1 MVNYGKLSLYGNG
14 QDGVMAMNYDN
25 KSSEGEPLGLMRI
38 ALIGLGVAFV
48 LYIALAVNP
57 PESAGRLYAITPLH
71 GEKTSFWGY
80 APRDVSDLE
89 SVVSAIW
96 EEPRYDVV
104 PSVAPLAFPKDIDSI
119 ASSTRKKLF
128 VRSLLPHI
136 LRVNEGILE
145 RREKVEAVAEAI
157 AEGKTPTRSQRS
169 FLLESARRY
178 RIKVED
184 DGAVNYKALIKR
196 LLKRIDVI
204 PPSLAIA
211 QAAIESAWGASRFA
225 QEGNNLFGQWVFSQ
239 NAGMAPRDAAEDANY
254 SVARYTNI
262 AESVESYA
270 RNLNTLWAYNDLRE
284 ERQKLRD
291 AGLIADGPQLAKG
304 LLLYSVRREAYV
316 KEVRAVIRQN
326 KLTLLDHFE
335 LTPVERAELME
346 LMGEADE
353 LDFRPLAKAQNV

>member
-1 MVNYGKLSLYGNG
+1 MTY
-14 QDGVMAMNYDN
+14 N
-25 KSSEGEPLGLMRI
+25 KEISAGEPLGLLPM
-38 ALIGLGVAFV
+38 ALVGLGIAFI
-48 LYIALAVNP
+48 LYLALAVNP
-57 PESAGRLYAITPLH
+57 PQPSGNLYALTPTQ
-71 GEKTSFWGY
+71 GGKSSFWGY
-80 APRDVSDLE
+80 APRDVDDLE

-96 EEPRYDVV
+96 EEPLYDVV
-104 PSVAPLAFPKDIDSI
+104 PSVAPLAFPKDLDSI
-119 ASSTRKKLF
+119 ASTTRKNLF

-145 RREKVEAVAEAI
+145 RRERLEEIGKQI
-157 AEGKTPTRSQRS
+157 ASGKKPTRSERS

-178 RIKVED
+178 RIKVEG
-184 DGAVNYKALIKR
+184 DGGVDYGALISR
-196 LLKRIDVI
+196 LLKRVDII

-225 QEGNNLFGQWVFSQ
+225 QEGNNLFGQWVFSPS
-239 NAGMAPRDAAEDANY
+239 AGMAPRDAAEDANY

-270 RNLNTLWAYNDLRE
+270 RNLNTLWAYNDLRDQ
-284 ERQKLRD
+284 RQKLRKE
-291 AGLIADGPQLAKG
+291 GRLADGHLLAKG
-304 LLLYSVRREAYV
+304 LLLYSVRREAYI

-335 LTPVERAELME
+335 LTPVERAEIIE
-346 LMGEADE
+346 LMGETGE